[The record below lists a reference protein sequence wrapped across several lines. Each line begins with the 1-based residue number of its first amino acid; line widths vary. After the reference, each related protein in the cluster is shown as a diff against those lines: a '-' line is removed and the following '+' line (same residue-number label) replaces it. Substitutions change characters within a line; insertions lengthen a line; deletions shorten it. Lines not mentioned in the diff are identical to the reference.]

1 MGLKHSNED
10 GNVYHD
16 QSGLMGF
23 SYAAD
28 DAPVQCF
35 NNAKHWQLGWYA
47 DKHVIVNPLEE
58 NTWEGD
64 LVSFVDYDTADNSKD
79 VILKIEGHNK
89 DFFIGFN
96 RRSGI
101 NRGNAEID
109 ARDKVTI
116 QSVGSGTNDESNLEA
131 KLDIGET
138 FLISHFGGTDSEV
151 FVKVENIDFN
161 ANPPYAKISVRK
173 PMCSSNIDCDDNSSC
188 TTDTCNTETGMCVH
202 TPNDKCG
209 GFMEMVLLTDQ
220 YPNET
225 KWRIVDNCKNNE
237 IVMSGEGYKEKF
249 TTYEE
254 KGDVSPSQYTFEIE
268 DTYGGKFCT
277 CFSICERFLYH
288 LF

>member
-1 MGLKHSNED
+1 
-10 GNVYHD
+10 
-16 QSGLMGF
+16 MGF

-35 NNAKHWQLGWYA
+35 NNVKHWQLGWYA

-58 NTWEGD
+58 NAWEGD
-64 LVSFVDYDTADNSKD
+64 LVGFVDYDTAGNGKD

-89 DFFIGFN
+89 DYFIGFN
-96 RRSGI
+96 RLSGI
-101 NRGNAEID
+101 NRGNAEVD
-109 ARDKVTI
+109 ARDKITI
-116 QSVGSGTNDESNLEA
+116 QSVGAGTNGESNLEA

-161 ANPPYAKISVRK
+161 ANPPYATISVRK

-202 TPNDKCG
+202 TPNDKCA

-225 KWRIVDNCKNNE
+225 KWRIIDNCKNND

-249 TTYEE
+249 TEYEE
-254 KGDVSPSQYTFEIE
+254 KGDFSPSQYTFEIE
-268 DTYGGKFCT
+268 DTYGGKICT
-277 CFSICERFLYH
+277 YSSEI
-288 LF
+288 